1 MLIGQR
7 RIRRSQAAAQGYS
20 SAGTT
25 TAEAIETKPQ
35 FVFFGPL
42 FRALYGTLYMLH
54 WFPVMASTT
63 ARMAIRP
70 NRLKWVKT
78 VHYGAEES
86 H

>member
-7 RIRRSQAAAQGYS
+7 RIRRSQLPLK
-20 SAGTT
+20 SASPSTT
-25 TAEAIETKPQ
+25 VADGAEIKPQ
-35 FVFFGPL
+35 SIGFGSL

-63 ARMAIRP
+63 ARMAVRP

-78 VHYGAEES
+78 VHYGGEQS